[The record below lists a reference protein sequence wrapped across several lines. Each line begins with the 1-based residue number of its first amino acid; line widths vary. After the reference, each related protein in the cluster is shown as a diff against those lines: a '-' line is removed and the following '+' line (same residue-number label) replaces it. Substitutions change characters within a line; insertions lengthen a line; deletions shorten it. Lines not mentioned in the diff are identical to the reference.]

1 MSVTVAL
8 RASGIG
14 QQFEEPSDEGRV
26 LSQARR
32 TLFVEAANQPILHHQ
47 INAAEQEIT
56 GWMAPLLTELGSI
69 EPPRDVHHLLAL
81 TDADRQ
87 PADHL
92 AAGLRSHRRHRPL
105 AGSHRRFLVASATVN
120 R

>member
-47 INAAEQEIT
+47 IKRRRTGDHRVDGAA
-56 GWMAPLLTELGSI
+56 A
-69 EPPRDVHHLLAL
+69 H
-81 TDADRQ
+81 
-87 PADHL
+87 
-92 AAGLRSHRRHRPL
+92 
-105 AGSHRRFLVASATVN
+105 
-120 R
+120 